1 MTSIKP
7 AHPKKFVYYHPI
19 IVRYADL
26 DPQQHVNNAAY
37 LTYLETARMGYY
49 SESGLW
55 NGKSVREIAMVVA
68 SLQIDYLKSIR
79 FGQKVRV
86 GLMVSH
92 IGNKSIRFQYQIEEV
107 DSGEVFARGEFVMVA
122 YDTPNERSIR
132 VPDEWRQKIAQ
143 FENNGDLA

>member
-1 MTSIKP
+1 MTTIKP
-7 AHPKKFVYYHPI
+7 AHPQQFVFYHPI

-37 LTYLETARMGYY
+37 LTYLESARMGYY

-55 NGKSVREIAMVVA
+55 NGQSVREIGMVVA
-68 SLQIDYLKSIR
+68 SIHIDYLKSIH

-92 IGNKSIRFQYQIEEV
+92 IGNKSIRFQHQIEDAENG
-107 DSGEVFARGEFVMVA
+107 DVFARGEFVMVA
-122 YDTPNERSIR
+122 YDSVNERSIR
-132 VPDEWRQKIAQ
+132 VPDDWRKKIAQ
-143 FENNGDLA
+143 FEKNGDAA

>member
-1 MTSIKP
+1 MTTIKP
-7 AHPKKFVYYHPI
+7 AHPQQFVFYHPI

-37 LTYLETARMGYY
+37 FTYLESARMGYY

-55 NGKSVREIAMVVA
+55 NGQSVREIGMVVA
-68 SLQIDYLKSIR
+68 SIHIDYLKSIH

-92 IGNKSIRFQYQIEEV
+92 IGNKSIRFQHQIEDAENG
-107 DSGEVFARGEFVMVA
+107 DVFARGEFVMVA
-122 YDTPNERSIR
+122 YDSVNERSIR
-132 VPDEWRQKIAQ
+132 VPDDWRKKIAQ
-143 FENNGDLA
+143 FEKNGDAA